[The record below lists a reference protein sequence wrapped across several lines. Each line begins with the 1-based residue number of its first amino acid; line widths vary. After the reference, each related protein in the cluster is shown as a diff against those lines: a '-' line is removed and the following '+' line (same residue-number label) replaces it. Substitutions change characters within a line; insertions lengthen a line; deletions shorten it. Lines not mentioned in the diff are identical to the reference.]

1 MARRSQSPK
10 WLTPDRKTH
19 LIALF
24 TRSQGFCVFGH
35 KPCPIPEHHYETF
48 IEDLIAYWVADDR
61 AQRNAEWQAERRAI
75 HSLGERREPLRG
87 RFNAIGK
94 DIFFAEQPQYYLLGL
109 GISGLTFKPF
119 AKVRIA
125 SSFVNLYIDLGDSLK
140 EVSKSQRRK
149 ALRYGKVSDDVRVSI
164 NKAVRHYLDH

>member
-1 MARRSQSPK
+1 MARQSQSPK
-10 WLTPDRKTH
+10 WLTPDRKAH

-24 TRSQGFCVFGH
+24 TRSQGFCVYGH
-35 KPCPIPEHHYETF
+35 KPCRIPEHHYEAF

-61 AQRNAEWQAERRAI
+61 EQRDAEWRAERQAL

-87 RFNAIGK
+87 RFNTIGR
-94 DIFFAEQPQYYLLGL
+94 DIFFAEQPQYYLLGM
-109 GISGLTFKPF
+109 GISGLTFTPF
-119 AKVRIA
+119 AKVRLA

-140 EVSKSQRRK
+140 GVSKSQRRK

-164 NKAVRHYLDH
+164 DKAVRHYLDH